1 MNKTVQRIK
10 YMAAD
15 YMSAAFAW
23 LIFFLYRKISIEK
36 VSHLDISTS
45 IEDIHLILG
54 VVLVPFFWLCL
65 YYLSG
70 YYTNPYRK
78 SRIQELSQTFFISI
92 SGVLILF
99 FTLLLDDWISSYSHY
114 YQIIVSLFTFH
125 FLATY
130 IPRLI
135 ITTRANHKVQRRIIG
150 FNTLLIGG
158 NDKAVALYKRMESKP
173 LSSGHKFIGFVNV
186 GENGPFA
193 LAKFIP
199 HLGNI
204 NYLKR
209 FILTEQVVEVII
221 ALESSEHHALERI
234 INKLEDADVIVKII
248 PDTYDIISGKVKI
261 SSLYD
266 EPLLQI
272 THNIMPLW
280 EVKAKRA
287 IDIIVS
293 AIFLTIFSPL
303 YAAVAIGVRMSSR
316 GPIIYSHERIGQYGR
331 PFTIY
336 KFRSMYIGS
345 ERNGPALATEND
357 NRITHFGKFM
367 RKSRLDEIPQFYN
380 VLRGDMSL
388 VGPRPERKFFID
400 QIIVQAP
407 HYIHLQ
413 RVQPGI
419 TSWGQVKYGYASTVE
434 EMVERLKYDIIY
446 IENMSLIVDLKVL
459 IYTVRTVVLGKGL

>member
-357 NRITHFGKFM
+357 NRITPFGKFM